1 MRPRRIIIDCD
12 PGVDDAIALLLA
24 LASPDDLH
32 VLGITTVAGN
42 VGEELTSRNARIVRQ
57 LARREDVPVLAGC
70 TRPMVR
76 EPVAARHFHGASGL
90 GGFEPFEPSAPLAPG
105 HAVDFIAETLRTAEP
120 GAVDVVVIGPMTN
133 VAVAMILDRTLASK
147 IGTIVV
153 MGGARSAGGNIT
165 ASAEYNIFA
174 DPHAAH
180 VVFSSGC
187 DIVALGLDA
196 TYQVRATPPRI
207 AAIRVIG
214 TRAARA
220 AADLLDFSNTTE
232 PERAVEGAPLHDPCT
247 IAWLLRPELFASRP
261 CYVSV
266 ETNSPL
272 TLGHTAVEFRATA
285 GVPMKVRWV
294 THVDADGV
302 FALLMERL
310 ACLP

>member
-42 VGEELTSRNARIVRQ
+42 VGGELTSRNACIVRQ
-57 LARREDVPVLAGC
+57 LARREDVPVFAGC

-76 EPVAARHFHGASGL
+76 EPVAARHFHGVSGL
-90 GGFEPFEPSAPLAPG
+90 GRLEPFDPSEPLGRG
-105 HAVDFIAETLRTAEP
+105 HAVDFIVDTLRAAET

-165 ASAEYNIFA
+165 ASAEYNVFA

-187 DIVALGLDA
+187 GIVALGLDA

-207 AAIRVIG
+207 AAIRAID

-220 AADLLDFSNTTE
+220 AADLLEFSNTTE

-247 IAWLLRPELFASRP
+247 IAWLLRPELFAARP
-261 CYVSV
+261 CYVSI

-285 GVPMKVRWV
+285 GIPMKVRWI

-302 FALLMERL
+302 FALLAERL